1 MFAPNPYW
9 LLPLIESGWEISPL
23 FAILL
28 LWLTFSS
35 IVRLAA
41 YIVDRRRHF
50 YPSLAVSL
58 VAALTFSFWE
68 VLLFALGRM
77 PSRLHV
83 GLSSAPVN
91 ASIFLCFLVLVI
103 VTITQQLLPLTK
115 SQRRVRRI
123 PIAAAANKALGIRRF
138 RL

>member
-9 LLPLIESGWEISPL
+9 LLPLVESGWEISPL

-35 IVRLAA
+35 ITRLAA
-41 YIVDRRRHF
+41 HIVDRRRHF
-50 YPSLAVSL
+50 YPFLAASL

-77 PSRLHV
+77 PARLHV
-83 GLSSAPVN
+83 GLSTAPVN

-115 SQRRVRRI
+115 TQKRGRGTPVAAICSKGLGVRRY
-123 PIAAAANKALGIRRF
+123 

>member
-35 IVRLAA
+35 ITRLAA
-41 YIVDRRRHF
+41 YIVDCRRHF
-50 YPSLAVSL
+50 YPFLAASL

-77 PSRLHV
+77 PARLYS
-83 GLSSAPVN
+83 GLSTAPVN

-115 SQRRVRRI
+115 CQRRARRI
-123 PIAAAANKALGIRRF
+123 PIAAAPEKALGIRRF